1 MAADRRDLA
10 RPDAAAE
17 NAKALAVKA
26 RRRGG
31 EAGRLRLRLFTI
43 ILVVA
48 AQCGLAAT
56 LSWGL
61 AHNVLGRPAPIFAP
75 SAAVGTIVAALGQR
89 ALRTAEMMLGVGL
102 GLIISDFLIRTIG
115 FGPWQIGLV
124 VMLSIAVALLMTGRS
139 GALVAQA
146 GSTAVLIATFSRV
159 QQGLEWARIIDAG
172 VGGAVGLAVV
182 ALLLPINPMRL
193 LERATAPVAA
203 TLNTQLREVAHALA
217 ERDPDR
223 AIRALDQLS
232 GMEPDLTRMQE
243 ALAGAEEVT
252 TIAPARWR
260 RRTDVEHYRR
270 GIQHIDRVS
279 VQCRALARWAATT
292 LQYDEPV
299 PEELI
304 VAVERLAEAIQ
315 ILRREARTGGPF
327 EQTRNAVLDG
337 ARLAGQAYHRGLKP
351 FSDAMVIQLRTMA
364 SDLLRATGY
373 EPETANRMVREA
385 ATS

>member
-1 MAADRRDLA
+1 MAAERGDLLRPNAAAGHAKDLA
-10 RPDAAAE
+10 A
-17 NAKALAVKA
+17 KA
-26 RRRGG
+26 RRHGG

-43 ILVVA
+43 ILFVA

-61 AHNVLGRPAPIFAP
+61 AHDVLGRPAPIFAP

-89 ALRTAEMMLGVGL
+89 ALRTVEMMLGVGL
-102 GLIISDFLIRTIG
+102 GLLVSDLLIRSLG

-124 VMLSIAVALLMTGRS
+124 VMLAIAVALLMTGRS

-146 GSTAVLIATFSRV
+146 GSTAVLIATFSHV

-172 VGGAVGLAVV
+172 VGGAIGLAVV
-182 ALLLPINPMRL
+182 ALLIPINPMRI
-193 LERATAPVAA
+193 LERAVAPVAA
-203 TLNTQLREVAHALA
+203 TLHTQLREVAHALA
-217 ERDPDR
+217 RRDPDR
-223 AIRALDQLS
+223 ATRALDQLS
-232 GMEPDLTRMQE
+232 GMEPDLARLHE

-252 TIAPARWR
+252 TIAPLRWQR
-260 RRTDVEHYRR
+260 RIDVKHYRR
-270 GIQHIDRVS
+270 GIQHIDRVTLG
-279 VQCRALARWAATT
+279 CRALARWAATT

-299 PEELI
+299 PEELPG
-304 VAVERLAEAIQ
+304 AVDRLAEAIQ
-315 ILRREARTGGPF
+315 LLRREAREGGPF
-327 EQTRNAVLDG
+327 DQTRNAVLDG

-351 FSDAMVIQLRTMA
+351 FSDAVVIQLRTMA

-385 ATS
+385 ATA

>member
-1 MAADRRDLA
+1 SRPGAAAGQAKDLA
-10 RPDAAAE
+10 
-17 NAKALAVKA
+17 AKV

-48 AQCGLAAT
+48 AQCGLAAA

-61 AHNVLGRPAPIFAP
+61 AHEVLGRPAPIFAP

-89 ALRTAEMMLGVGL
+89 ALRTAEMLLGVGL
-102 GLIISDFLIRTIG
+102 GLIVSDLLIRFLG

-146 GSTAVLIATFSRV
+146 GSTAVLIATFSHV

-172 VGGAVGLAVV
+172 VGGTIGLAVV
-182 ALLLPINPMRL
+182 ALLLPINPMRI
-193 LERATAPVAA
+193 LEQAAGPVAE
-203 TLNTQLREVAHALA
+203 TLHTQLREVAHALA

-232 GMEPDLTRMQE
+232 GMEPDLARMQE

-260 RRTDVEHYRR
+260 RRTDVKHYRR
-270 GIQHIDRVS
+270 GFQHIDRVS
-279 VQCRALARWAATT
+279 AQCRALARWAATT

-299 PEELI
+299 PEELTA
-304 VAVERLAEAIQ
+304 AVNRLAEAIQ
-315 ILRREARTGGPF
+315 MLRREARTGGPF
-327 EQTRNAVLDG
+327 DQTRNAVLDG

-364 SDLLRATGY
+364 SDLLRATGC

>member
-1 MAADRRDLA
+1 MAAERRGPA

-17 NAKALAVKA
+17 HAKALTGKA

-61 AHNVLGRPAPIFAP
+61 AHDVLGRPAPIFAP
-75 SAAVGTIVAALGQR
+75 SAAVGTIVASLGQR
-89 ALRTAEMMLGVGL
+89 ALRTAEMILGVGL
-102 GLIISDFLIRTIG
+102 GLLVSDLLIRSIG

-146 GSTAVLIATFSRV
+146 GSTAVLIATLSHA

-172 VGGAVGLAVV
+172 VGGVVGLAVV
-182 ALLLPINPMRL
+182 ALLLPVNPIRI
-193 LERATAPVAA
+193 LEQAVAPVVA
-203 TLNTQLREVAHALA
+203 TLHAQLQEVAQALA
-217 ERDPDR
+217 ERDPER
-223 AIRALDQLS
+223 AVRALDQFG
-232 GMEPDLTRMQE
+232 GMEPDLARLHE

-252 TIAPARWR
+252 IIAPARWK
-260 RRTDVEHYRR
+260 RRTDVEHYRH
-270 GIQHIDRVS
+270 GIQQLDRMTLA
-279 VQCRALARWAATT
+279 CRALTRWAATT

-299 PEELI
+299 PEELPA
-304 VAVERLAEAIQ
+304 AVDRLAAAIQ
-315 ILRREARTGGPF
+315 LLPREARTAGPF
-327 EQTRNAVLDG
+327 DQTRAAVLDG
-337 ARLAGQAYHRGLKP
+337 ARLAGQAYHRGAKP
-351 FSDAMVIQLRTMA
+351 FADAMVIQLRTLA

-373 EPETANRMVREA
+373 EPATANQMVREA
-385 ATS
+385 ATA